1 MEFAWLCQ
9 CRLERLSL
17 VGETEPREV
26 VSAQARQAAMQAE
39 QEKASLQEI
48 LADKDEQIG
57 LLQEELRHQPGPTQ
71 HFDAAAEVAESEALR
86 ATGGVSHCDGDAVG
100 RGAHIAQVA
109 PSERAEAKSETL
121 LDTAALLQRQVF
133 VRPCPLPLRCAC
145 ACISVPVRVKW
156 LGQPTWC

>member
-1 MEFAWLCQ
+1 M
-9 CRLERLSL
+9 
-17 VGETEPREV
+17 GETEPREV